1 MSKSE
6 NIRKNL
12 PGEYEK
18 TPGYLLWDISEA
30 VGQEMDLQD
39 DEIRNT
45 RELFD
50 VDNVGKVHKA
60 KKRDRKESGNT
71 SSRTTTG
78 TGLWDC
84 SGRRPV

>member
-39 DEIRNT
+39 NADE
-45 RELFD
+45 
-50 VDNVGKVHKA
+50 KA
-60 KKRDRKESGNT
+60 SLPNY
-71 SSRTTTG
+71 
-78 TGLWDC
+78 
-84 SGRRPV
+84 